1 MRVAAV
7 TWELRNISQE
17 GEFYDHLFEVLQTCA
32 ELGATVAVLP
42 EFFSFELLSVT
53 RKFDESQVA
62 SIMSPHW
69 NAIVGAL
76 EEGASQHHMAIVG
89 GSHIV
94 GKINRCPIVTP
105 RGETCFVDKHVLTQ
119 YERSPMGLQPCDSCQ
134 VHQQLGAC
142 VCYDC
147 EFPAGARA
155 IAEAGAKVLA
165 VPAFTETRHGFHRV
179 RRCCEARAIENQM
192 FVVHASLVGS
202 IGSEPIPSATGSSAI
217 LAPCIEPFPENGV
230 LAETPFNQESV
241 AVADLDFGLIEVV
254 RATGDV
260 RNWQDRDAATW
271 HPTR

>member
-7 TWELRNISQE
+7 TWELRKISRE
-17 GEFYDHLFEVLQTCA
+17 GEFYDHLIEVLQSCA
-32 ELGATVAVLP
+32 ELGAAVAVLP
-42 EFFSFELLSVT
+42 EFFSFELLSANSQV
-53 RKFDESQVA
+53 DESEVA
-62 SIMSPHW
+62 SMMSPHW

-76 EEGASQHHMAIVG
+76 SEGASRQQMTIVG

-105 RGETCFVDKHVLTQ
+105 SGETFFVDKHVLTQ
-119 YERSPMGLQPCDSCQ
+119 YEKSPLGLLPGDSCR
-134 VHQQLGAC
+134 VHQDLGAC

-147 EFPAGARA
+147 EFPAGAKA
-155 IAEAGAKVLA
+155 IAEAGAKILA
-165 VPAFTETRHGFHRV
+165 VPAFTETSHGFHRV

-192 FVVHASLVGS
+192 FVVHSSLVGS
-202 IGSEPIPSATGSSAI
+202 IGFEPIPNATGSSAI

-241 AVADLDFGLIEVV
+241 AIADLDLGLIDEV
-254 RATGDV
+254 RTTGDV

-271 HPTR
+271 SPTR